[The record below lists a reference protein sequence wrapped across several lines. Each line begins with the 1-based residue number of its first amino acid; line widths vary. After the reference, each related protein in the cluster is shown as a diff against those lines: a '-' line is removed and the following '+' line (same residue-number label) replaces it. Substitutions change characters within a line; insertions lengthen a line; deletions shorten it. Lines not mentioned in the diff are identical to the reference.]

1 MGNLTR
7 NTGCLL
13 NKDNSR
19 EQTVVPMGLKNIW
32 FTVELVILRLCESP
46 DRGDSLVEENVMG
59 NGVL

>member
-1 MGNLTR
+1 
-7 NTGCLL
+7 
-13 NKDNSR
+13 
-19 EQTVVPMGLKNIW
+19 MGLKNIW